1 MPTPSQG
8 YWVGDQRVPG
18 TTTIIGRF
26 KESGGLLQ
34 WAFQQ
39 GKAGLA
45 TLYEKRDEAAN
56 IGTLAHLMV
65 EADINGESPEKV
77 LDGVEDEHAEK
88 ARNAF
93 MMYRLW
99 ESQNK
104 IKLLSRY
111 QEIQLVSL
119 EHRFGGTPD
128 AIGEVDGE
136 VVLLDWK
143 TSNGVYQDYLVQLS
157 AYQHLINDGV
167 RMDTGEPLDLKV
179 GSGAHLLRFAKDYPD
194 FGHHYFGDLSQ
205 AWRQFQLFREAYD
218 IDKTL
223 KKRAA

>member
-18 TTTIIGRF
+18 TTTVIGRF

-39 GKAGLA
+39 GKSGLA

-65 EADINGESPEKV
+65 EADINGEPPEKV
-77 LDGVEDEHAEK
+77 LDGVKDEPAEK
-88 ARNAF
+88 AYNAF
-93 MMYRLW
+93 MMYELW
-99 ESQNK
+99 KAQNK
-104 IKLLSRY
+104 INLLSRY
-111 QEIQLVSL
+111 QEIQLVSSEYL
-119 EHRFGGTPD
+119 FGGTPD
-128 AIGEVDGE
+128 AIGEIGGE
-136 VVLLDWK
+136 VILLDWK
-143 TSNGVYQDYLVQLS
+143 TSNGVYQDYLVQLA

-167 RMDTGEPLDLKV
+167 KMDTGKPLDLKV
-179 GSGAHLLRFAKDYPD
+179 SGGAHLLRFAKDYPD